1 MRPATLTRILTA
13 AVATSIAAAQTTAG
27 AGNLLIN
34 GTLAAGGVATLDAQ
48 RKVGIASAG
57 DDSAVTFTVFGTDQM
72 GRAISEALAGPNANT
87 VSTTLD
93 FLTVTRVAV
102 SAAVGVAVTVGTTG
116 VGASQPVPLDLYLP
130 FGSTVSVVLT
140 GAMNYTVQV
149 TNDDV
154 YNNTNPLWVSHPT
167 AGLVAASTSQ
177 VGNTAN
183 AYRAMRL
190 LTNSGAGSA
199 VMVVTQQGLTV

>member
-34 GTLAAGGVATLDAQ
+34 GTLAVGGVATLDAQ

-102 SAAVGVAVTVGTTG
+102 SAAVAVAVTVGSTG
-116 VGASQPVPLDLYLP
+116 VGASQPMPLDLYLP
-130 FGSTVSVVLT
+130 FGSTASVVLT

-167 AGLVAASTSQ
+167 AGLVGAATSQ
-177 VGNTAN
+177 VGSTAN

-199 VMVVTQQGLTV
+199 VITLTQQGLIV